1 MQNHRK
7 IIYWAGFLYSI
18 SLALTY
24 YINSSFL
31 ASWVGEKSV
40 GLVYALA
47 SLVSLLA
54 LLLVPKIFRKM
65 GGYKFLLVVAFF
77 SALAYLGLVFA
88 SSPLGAIG
96 IFVLSFT
103 FNTLVLFS
111 LDEFL
116 KIFSRNREVGGVR
129 GIYLTVVHV
138 ALISTQLA
146 FWMVLG
152 LFSFKIIYLLSFAV
166 TVLFLGTII
175 RNLKKVP
182 DPDYDNVSSLAF
194 VGAFFKKRELLRAF
208 IMSLLLQLFYAW
220 MIIYTPIYLFS
231 HLGFSWRE
239 IGIIQAIMLLPF
251 LLIPYSMGRYGDKFG
266 ERKMLIWGFVVVA
279 GATLMLFFI
288 DSQVIWVW
296 AFILFLTRI
305 GAASIEVMSD
315 AYFFKHITPEN
326 EEFIGVY
333 RSSAPIAYI
342 GGPLLAS
349 IIFLFVPSFNFIY
362 AILASIMLF
371 GIYLAS
377 TIRKGDI

>member
-1 MQNHRK
+1 
-7 IIYWAGFLYSI
+7 
-18 SLALTY
+18 
-24 YINSSFL
+24 
-31 ASWVGEKSV
+31 
-40 GLVYALA
+40 
-47 SLVSLLA
+47 
-54 LLLVPKIFRKM
+54 M

>member
-1 MQNHRK
+1 
-7 IIYWAGFLYSI
+7 
-18 SLALTY
+18 
-24 YINSSFL
+24 
-31 ASWVGEKSV
+31 
-40 GLVYALA
+40 
-47 SLVSLLA
+47 
-54 LLLVPKIFRKM
+54 
-65 GGYKFLLVVAFF
+65 
-77 SALAYLGLVFA
+77 
-88 SSPLGAIG
+88 
-96 IFVLSFT
+96 
-103 FNTLVLFS
+103 
-111 LDEFL
+111 
-116 KIFSRNREVGGVR
+116 
-129 GIYLTVVHV
+129 
-138 ALISTQLA
+138 
-146 FWMVLG
+146 
-152 LFSFKIIYLLSFAV
+152 
-166 TVLFLGTII
+166 
-175 RNLKKVP
+175 
-182 DPDYDNVSSLAF
+182 
-194 VGAFFKKRELLRAF
+194 
-208 IMSLLLQLFYAW
+208 
-220 MIIYTPIYLFS
+220 
-231 HLGFSWRE
+231 
-239 IGIIQAIMLLPF
+239 MLLPF